1 VPLDESDQFPTEAE
15 EMPTQESSE
24 LREPEAEYVAEPVP
38 APETPPEE
46 PPQRASPATLEEAIE
61 QVNRV
66 VESLR
71 QSLNDMEEVLEL
83 LEVLERQTGTDQQEI
98 ESLRRALRQFHRPP
112 ERSHH
117 HRGRG

>member
-1 VPLDESDQFPTEAE
+1 MQPEEVSDI
-15 EMPTQESSE
+15 
-24 LREPEAEYVAEPVP
+24 REPELAEPPESAPPTEGLPEEAREP
-38 APETPPEE
+38 AP
-46 PPQRASPATLEEAIE
+46 PATLEEAIE
-61 QVNRV
+61 HVSRV

-83 LEVLERQTGTDQQEI
+83 LEVLERQTGADEREI

-112 ERSHH
+112 ERSHR